1 MKNSIMLLFLGTYK
15 EGENLK
21 KGDYKYKDGISYK
34 GIQTADAPVSCLF
47 ECAQKDGNPINKI
60 FCIVSEDVYTKKKKV
75 EEKTGTSYEL
85 FIKEN
90 VDVINESR
98 KDDEKIEIIPIYYDF
113 KPGSSEKVDDYALYI
128 YQQISNKFA
137 ELIFNNDTKTPV
149 YIDYTS
155 GLRDVSFL
163 MTSIIRYLQFIDVEL
178 KKIIYSK
185 KNGDNGQ
192 IYDIDY
198 IYNMYEFINGV
209 SEFVNTGNAWQLKN
223 LYDKINVDKEPKIHN
238 LIDAINDFSET
249 LSLCALANLE
259 KTYNGLTAAIDAFE
273 KDEKAGGLYSQMF
286 KTMLSIIKDKM
297 PIADYDKK
305 QYLMYPKLIWWC
317 AENGMLQQ
325 ALTIYTE
332 KMPIYYLNVWNDEK
346 INDLVKLNSIELT
359 EADSSKEV
367 KGFYG
372 NLYDNVYKKYDDKE
386 VFKSELYANIA
397 SNSDKLQKSNVLD
410 NLKMFSGECDA
421 KYKEVV
427 NNIIADINE
436 YYGNN
441 GCLREKEHPEYT
453 KAKKLDG
460 YLNALPGYI
469 NKVLNGVSTYEKK
482 LKAIE
487 IMLSDDNDILAGK
500 KDKQKQVAYAMKY
513 YLAVKVLRNL
523 VNHASDKNSDK
534 DTDIK
539 NVMKQKYDIEIGTNV
554 NSIRK
559 LLYDALKQELEVKES
574 TEK

>member
-1 MKNSIMLLFLGTYK
+1 MKNSIMLFFLGLYKGEQNIK
-15 EGENLK
+15 EGEYI
-21 KGDYKYKDGISYK
+21 YKEDIVYK
-34 GIQTADAPVSCLF
+34 GIQTADAPTRCLF
-47 ECAQKDGNPINKI
+47 ECSENDGNPINKI
-60 FCIVSEDVYTKKKKV
+60 FCIVSKDVYTRQIQIAN
-75 EEKTGTSYEL
+75 KTGTSYEF
-85 FIKEN
+85 FIREH
-90 VDVINESR
+90 VEAINQSR
-98 KDDEKIEIIPIYYDF
+98 KDNEKVEIIPIYYDF
-113 KPGSSEKVDDYALYI
+113 KPESSEKIDDYALYI
-128 YQQISNKFA
+128 YQQISNEFSK
-137 ELIFNNDTKTPV
+137 LIFSSKEKIPV

-155 GLRDVSFL
+155 GFRDVSFL
-163 MTSIIRYLQFIDVEL
+163 MTSIIRYLQFIDVDL

-185 KNGDNGQ
+185 WSGKNGQ

-198 IYNMYEFINGV
+198 IYNMYELINGV
-209 SEFVNTGNAWQLKN
+209 SEFVNTGNAWQLKK
-223 LYDKINVDKEPKIHN
+223 LYEKIGADREPKIHN

-249 LSLCALANLE
+249 LSLCALLKLE
-259 KTYNGLTAAIDAFE
+259 SSYNKLIATIAAFDKEE
-273 KDEKAGGLYSQMF
+273 KVDGLYSQMF

-297 PIADYDKK
+297 PIADYNKK

-317 AENGMLQQ
+317 VENGMMQQ

-332 KMPIYYLNVWNDEK
+332 KMPIYYLNVWNDKE
-346 INDLVKLNSIELT
+346 INNLVDLNSIELT

-386 VFKSELYANIA
+386 VFKSELKAISE
-397 SNSDKLQKSNVLD
+397 SNKKMPKFKVLD
-410 NLKMFSGECDA
+410 NFRKFSRKCNV
-421 KYKEVV
+421 KYRQVV
-427 NNIIADINE
+427 DKIIEDIDK
-436 YYGNN
+436 YYGND
-441 GCLREKEHPEYT
+441 GRLKGVEQPEYT
-453 KAKKLDG
+453 AAKNLTK
-460 YLNALPGYI
+460 YLNDLSNCV
-469 NKVLNGVSTYEKK
+469 NKVVKGSSTTYEKK

-539 NVMKQKYDIEIGTNV
+539 NVMQQKYDIEIGANV